1 MTKNYNRRTEKD
13 YGLLRKAFYL
23 SFLYFVVIPV
33 AKLMY
38 NIKVEGRENVP
49 KGSHYIYAGN
59 HVSYLDPPL
68 LTYATGGRFIAYMA
82 KQELFDAKNL
92 LLRTLV
98 RWLGAFAVNRDKPE
112 IATFKTVK
120 AIFNTKD
127 WALGIFP
134 QGGIRKDTNK
144 IENIHKGFVM
154 FAKKFKADI
163 IPVAI
168 CGYDGYAKKLF
179 EKHLTMKVGKPI
191 SYELPEDEIVNN
203 WVKQICD
210 FTGLEPGDEYKSAIQ
225 PANSQQIEQREPAL
239 NK

>member
-1 MTKNYNRRTEKD
+1 MEKNYNRRTEKD
-13 YGLLRKAFYL
+13 YGFLRKLFYKW
-23 SFLYFVVIPV
+23 FVIFVVAPV

-38 NIKVEGRENVP
+38 NIKVEGRENLP

-68 LTYATGGRFIAYMA
+68 LTYAVGGRFIAYMA
-82 KQELFDAKNL
+82 KKELFESENKL
-92 LLRTLV
+92 LKTLV

-120 AIFNTKD
+120 AVFNTKD

-134 QGGIRKDTNK
+134 QGGIRKENK

-163 IPVAI
+163 VPIAI

-179 EKHLTMKVGKPI
+179 EKNLTMKIGKPI
-191 SYELPEDEIVNN
+191 SYELPEDEIVKL
-203 WVKQICD
+203 WVNQICE
-210 FTGLEPGDEYKSAIQ
+210 FTGQEVGEAYK
-225 PANSQQIEQREPAL
+225 R
-239 NK
+239 